1 MSNMKKFIVGTI
13 ILLFSASAF
22 SKDRI
27 TYSAADNI
35 LVTFLNSPGAEIDT
49 AVIIKNNCRVK
60 FKGTYTFKGEKEY
73 TSGRHRSAYNSNSY
87 YRSSDSY
94 YPTIELNIET
104 NNKKILSH
112 YEDILK
118 NAFGFSV
125 FNYDV
130 HDWYSFP
137 SGEPYIHLFVCGDHE
152 LNNITMLSS
161 YKNAVEADKAQC
173 KKAREKATAVADSL
187 YRIHKAKQD
196 SLNAI
201 KIKEEYNR
209 VYTIEIKL
217 DSLRKEYITQNKIRE
232 EYIKQIKNTKQVL
245 EYCVATLE
253 QYDKQRLVELD
264 QLERQYIG
272 RLNGEIFSRKKAEL
286 DDKWEYKEALIKD
299 KADKANVNLLK
310 YKKDCISNFNNYIE
324 ACGYSWEFGYCIV
337 IHKDRPGY
345 SFSKVYDIEQLMNGL
360 LGQPQNPPIQFVEK
374 YRIL

>member
-161 YKNAVEADKAQC
+161 YKNAVEADKAQR
-173 KKAREKATAVADSL
+173 KKAAAAADSL

-209 VYTIEIKL
+209 VYAIEIKL
-217 DSLRKEYITQNKIRE
+217 DSLRNEYITQNKIRE

-245 EYCVATLE
+245 EYCVATLK
-253 QYDKQRLVELD
+253 QYDKQRLFELD

-286 DDKWEYKEALIKD
+286 DDKWEYKEILIKD
-299 KADKANVNLLK
+299 KADKANANLLK

>member
-1 MSNMKKFIVGTI
+1 MANMKKFIVGMI
-13 ILLFSASAF
+13 ILLFSISAF

-73 TSGRHRSAYNSNSY
+73 TSRRYRSAYNSNSY

-118 NAFGFSV
+118 NAYGFSV

-137 SGEPYIHLFVCGDHE
+137 SRDLYIHLFACGDHE

-161 YKNAVEADKAQC
+161 YKNAVEADKAQRALQR
-173 KKAREKATAVADSL
+173 ARATAVADSL

-209 VYTIEIKL
+209 VYAIEIKL
-217 DSLRKEYITQNKIRE
+217 DSLRNEYITQNKIRE

-245 EYCVATLE
+245 EYCVATLK
-253 QYDKQRLVELD
+253 QYDKQRLFELD

-286 DDKWEYKEALIKD
+286 DDKWEYKEILIKD
-299 KADKANVNLLK
+299 KADKANANLLK

>member
-1 MSNMKKFIVGTI
+1 MANMKKFIVGMI
-13 ILLFSASAF
+13 ILLFSISAF

-73 TSGRHRSAYNSNSY
+73 TSRRYRSAYNSNSY

-104 NNKKILSH
+104 NNKKIISH

-130 HDWYSFP
+130 HWYSFP
-137 SGEPYIHLFVCGDHE
+137 SGEPYIHLFACGDHE

-161 YKNAVEADKAQC
+161 YKNAVEADKAQR
-173 KKAREKATAVADSL
+173 KKATAAADSL

-209 VYTIEIKL
+209 VYAIEIKL
-217 DSLRKEYITQNKIRE
+217 DSLRNEYITQNKIRE

-245 EYCVATLE
+245 EYCVATLK
-253 QYDKQRLVELD
+253 QYDKQRLFELD

-286 DDKWEYKEALIKD
+286 DDKWEYKEILIKD
-299 KADKANVNLLK
+299 KADKANANLLK

>member
-49 AVIIKNNCRVK
+49 VVIIKDNYSVR
-60 FKGTYTFKGEKEY
+60 FKGSYKFKGEKETEYSRSLRQSY
-73 TSGRHRSAYNSNSY
+73 TLYHSNSY
-87 YRSSDSY
+87 SY
-94 YPTIELNIET
+94 YPNIDLNIET
-104 NNKKILSH
+104 KNKKIISH

-130 HDWYSFP
+130 QWYSYP
-137 SGEPYIHLFVCGDHE
+137 SGDPCIHLFACGDHE

-161 YKNAVEADKAQC
+161 YKNAVEADKAQRAAQR
-173 KKAREKATAVADSL
+173 ARATAVADSL

-209 VYTIEIKL
+209 VYAIEIKL
-217 DSLRKEYITQNKIRE
+217 DSLRNEYITQNKIRE

-245 EYCVATLE
+245 EYCVATLK
-253 QYDKQRLVELD
+253 QYDKQRLFELD

>member
-1 MSNMKKFIVGTI
+1 MKKFIVGTI

-49 AVIIKNNCRVK
+49 TVIIKNNCRVK
-60 FKGTYTFKGEKEY
+60 FKGTYTFKGAKEY

-161 YKNAVEADKAQC
+161 YKNAVEADKAQR
-173 KKAREKATAVADSL
+173 KKAAAAADSL

-209 VYTIEIKL
+209 VYAIEMKL
-217 DSLRKEYITQNKIRE
+217 DSLRNEYITQNKIRE

-245 EYCVATLE
+245 EYCIATLK
-253 QYDKQRLVELD
+253 QYDKQRLFELD

-286 DDKWEYKEALIKD
+286 DNKWKCKEILIKD
-299 KADKANVNLLK
+299 KADKANANLLK

>member
-1 MSNMKKFIVGTI
+1 MTNMKKFIVGMI
-13 ILLFSASAF
+13 ILLFSISAF

-49 AVIIKNNCRVK
+49 VVIIKNNCRVK

-104 NNKKILSH
+104 NNKKILYH

-130 HDWYSFP
+130 HWYTFP
-137 SGEPYIHLFVCGDHE
+137 SRDPYIHLFACGDHE

-161 YKNAVEADKAQC
+161 YKNAVEADKAQRE
-173 KKAREKATAVADSL
+173 KAREKATAVADSL

-217 DSLRKEYITQNKIRE
+217 DSLRNEYITQNKIRE

-245 EYCVATLE
+245 EYCVATLK
-253 QYDKQRLVELD
+253 QYDKQRLFELD

>member
-130 HDWYSFP
+130 HNWYSFP
-137 SGEPYIHLFVCGDHE
+137 SGESYIHLFACGVHE

-161 YKNAVEADKAQC
+161 YKNAVEADKAQR
-173 KKAREKATAVADSL
+173 KKAAAAAAAAADSL

-209 VYTIEIKL
+209 VYAIEIKL
-217 DSLRKEYITQNKIRE
+217 DSLRNEYITQNKIRE

-245 EYCVATLE
+245 DYCVATLK
-253 QYDKQRLVELD
+253 QYDKQRLFELD

-286 DDKWEYKEALIKD
+286 DNKWKCKEILIKD
-299 KADKANVNLLK
+299 KADKANANLLK